1 MEYTI
6 IGDTVNTASRIESL
20 CKNYKT
26 DLLLSQ
32 ATVQRMEAVG
42 GQGQF
47 VFVDDADIRGKE
59 EKIRIYTV
67 TPAAGK

>member
-6 IGDTVNTASRIESL
+6 IGDTVNTASRIEAL
-20 CKNYKT
+20 CKSYKT

-32 ATVQRMEAVG
+32 ATVQGMEAGG
-42 GQGQF
+42 GQEQL
-47 VFVDDADIRGKE
+47 VFVDDAAIRGKE

-67 TPAAGK
+67 AAAAGA